1 MAANTMI
8 NIQFM
13 NAQHIEEILQIE
25 FDAFTTPWTRNDFNS
40 ELANNNAIY
49 IVASENN
56 NVIGYAGM
64 WHVINE
70 GHILNVAVKAENRK
84 QGVGTLLISELVNIA
99 IEKEMIGLTLE
110 VRESNTA
117 ALQLYQ
123 KFGFKAEGI
132 RKRYYSDPSEDAVI
146 MWKYLQQE

>member
-1 MAANTMI
+1 MI
-8 NIQFM
+8 DIQFM

-25 FDAFTTPWTRNDFNS
+25 FDSFTTPWTRNNFNS
-40 ELANNNAIY
+40 ELSNNNAIY
-49 IVASENN
+49 IVALENN
-56 NVIGYAGM
+56 KVIGYAGM

-84 QGVGTLLISELVNIA
+84 QGIGTLLISELEKIA
-99 IEKEMIGLTLE
+99 LEKEMIGLTLE
-110 VRESNTA
+110 VRESNSA

-132 RKRYYSDPSEDAVI
+132 RKRYYSDPGEDAII
-146 MWKYLQQE
+146 MWKFLKQ